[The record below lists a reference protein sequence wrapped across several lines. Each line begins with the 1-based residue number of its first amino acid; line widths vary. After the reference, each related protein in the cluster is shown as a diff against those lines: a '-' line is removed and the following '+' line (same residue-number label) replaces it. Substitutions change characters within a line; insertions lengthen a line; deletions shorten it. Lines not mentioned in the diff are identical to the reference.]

1 MSFFVERVILM
12 RRKWRIGVTMQN
24 QQIRLKTINLLSRI
38 IKPFIEEGIIAQTEA
53 NTIIANLKNI
63 CKNDS
68 PIKEIEPKLLS
79 QKEVAD
85 MLGIGFSN
93 FRKLESLGEFSFR
106 RKNIHGSVR
115 YLNLDVIEY
124 MLTCD
129 DVTISNTQIPTNK

>member
-1 MSFFVERVILM
+1 
-12 RRKWRIGVTMQN
+12 MQN

-63 CKNDS
+63 SKNGS

-93 FRKLESLGEFSFR
+93 FRKIEALGEFPFR
-106 RKNIHGSVR
+106 RKSIHGSVR

-124 MLTCD
+124 MFASED
-129 DVTISNTQIPTNK
+129 SVTV